1 MICAFLPL
9 CHNFVGV
16 WKEAFCVLH
25 LERVSIT
32 DLVVCPSI
40 VSTFYH
46 DNIASWT
53 PQVNGVAFAGE
64 LPPNQ
69 TKR

>member
-1 MICAFLPL
+1 MYFLPL

-32 DLVVCPSI
+32 DLVICPSI
-40 VSTFYH
+40 VGTFYH
-46 DNIASWT
+46 DNIAAWT
-53 PQVNGVAFAGE
+53 AQVDGVAFTGE
-64 LPPNQ
+64 LPPHQ
-69 TKR
+69 AKG